1 MNVDPIFIIQEDLC
15 FLFVRFFWF
24 FYFPEILLATSEP

>member
-15 FLFVRFFWF
+15 FLFVRFFLV
-24 FYFPEILLATSEP
+24 LLLSRNTVG